1 MSPHILARHPDF
13 IVTAKPAGLSFH
25 AEEGENGFVA
35 TIKTLSACPDLH
47 PVHRLDRITS
57 GLTLFATNAAAAR
70 EFSRMFE
77 AGEIAKYY
85 LALSDRKPG
94 KKQGAIKG
102 QMCKG
107 RGGNWRLG
115 TTGPLAVTQFFSFGL
130 GAGRRLFVV
139 RPRTGRTHQ
148 IRVAL
153 KSLGAPILGDV
164 RYGGTESDRGYLHA
178 FVLQFIWKG
187 EPQRFEF
194 LPEAGTDFTAETLLA
209 KLAEIGPVEALPWPE
224 QGLTRRPDN
233 G

>member
-1 MSPHILARHPDF
+1 MSPRILARHPDF
-13 IVTAKPAGLSFH
+13 IVTAKPAGQSFH
-25 AEEGENGFVA
+25 TEAGESGFVA
-35 TIKTLSACPDLH
+35 SIKALADCPDLH

-57 GLTLFATNAAAAR
+57 GLTLFATSAAAAR

-77 AGEIAKYY
+77 AGEIGKYY
-85 LALSDRKPG
+85 LALSDRKPS

-102 QMCKG
+102 QMSKG

-115 TTGPLAVTQFFSFGL
+115 SSGPLAITQFFSFGL
-130 GAGRRLFVV
+130 GDGLRLFVV

-153 KSLGAPILGDV
+153 KSLGAPILGDM

-178 FVLQFIWKG
+178 FVLQFVWKG
-187 EPQRFEF
+187 ELQRFEC
-194 LPEAGTDFTAETLLA
+194 LPEEGADFATETLRH
-209 KLAEIGPVEALPWPE
+209 KLAEIGPAEALPWPE
-224 QGLTRRPDN
+224 QGFMRRPDN